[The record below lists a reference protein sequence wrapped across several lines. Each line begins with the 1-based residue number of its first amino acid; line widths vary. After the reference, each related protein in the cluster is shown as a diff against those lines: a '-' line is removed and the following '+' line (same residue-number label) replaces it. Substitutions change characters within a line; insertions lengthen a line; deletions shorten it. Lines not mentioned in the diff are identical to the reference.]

1 VSSSQYVSG
10 RSLASANVSPNESGL
25 SLKARRRRARC
36 SPTSSGS
43 SLRIETLIVWIRSRT
58 PTCSSS
64 SANLY
69 FFDDLGNTYTGSLYL
84 GLASLLHQQAHVL
97 AGKRVGMFSYGSG
110 NSSEFFSGVIGA
122 NATKAIAKADLDHLL
137 ASRQRIDMQEYETI
151 MKMDP
156 HTPPRTQAKAGAFR
170 FTGMVDHKRQ
180 YSAG

>member
-1 VSSSQYVSG
+1 
-10 RSLASANVSPNESGL
+10 
-25 SLKARRRRARC
+25 
-36 SPTSSGS
+36 
-43 SLRIETLIVWIRSRT
+43 
-58 PTCSSS
+58 
-64 SANLY
+64 
-69 FFDDLGNTYTGSLYL
+69 
-84 GLASLLHQQAHVL
+84 VL

-170 FTGMVDHKRQ
+170 FTGGPQAPVLRGLKNDTWTRAAHRSSTRPWSLDQ
-180 YSAG
+180 HPWTRFVSCWIAAPSS